1 MKKRIILSILIFCIL
16 MAIIVN
22 PSVYIKTSL
31 NAVTIWATILVP
43 SLFPFFVFT
52 KILTKLGT
60 VEHISSVFS
69 PISVNI
75 YKNAK
80 ISSYIFFMSILTGY
94 PVGSKLVA
102 DLYSSGKL
110 TKTQAV
116 RCLTF
121 CSNSGPMFIVGSV
134 GVAMLLD
141 KRVGYIMLISHILG
155 ALINGLIYRN
165 KTVKEDKSFTPNLNN
180 KSEENILSSSV
191 NDSIFSILLVGGMV
205 IVAFI
210 ILQILE
216 NINAFS
222 PLVNLLNFL
231 GVDKQLSSS
240 IISGIFEI
248 TKGCLGISNL
258 SISISSKAI
267 ICSTLI
273 SFGGISTLLQSM
285 AFIKNI
291 TSYKFMLL
299 QKTTHAICACAV
311 SILLSLIFL

>member
-121 CSNSGPMFIVGSV
+121 G
-134 GVAMLLD
+134 
-141 KRVGYIMLISHILG
+141 
-155 ALINGLIYRN
+155 
-165 KTVKEDKSFTPNLNN
+165 
-180 KSEENILSSSV
+180 
-191 NDSIFSILLVGGMV
+191 
-205 IVAFI
+205 
-210 ILQILE
+210 
-216 NINAFS
+216 
-222 PLVNLLNFL
+222 
-231 GVDKQLSSS
+231 
-240 IISGIFEI
+240 
-248 TKGCLGISNL
+248 
-258 SISISSKAI
+258 
-267 ICSTLI
+267 
-273 SFGGISTLLQSM
+273 
-285 AFIKNI
+285 
-291 TSYKFMLL
+291 
-299 QKTTHAICACAV
+299 
-311 SILLSLIFL
+311 